1 MSDPQPQPVRK
12 RPMKLSTSVSLMV
25 SAVIAS
31 VLLIVHLF
39 YFFRSVMSLRRA

>member
-1 MSDPQPQPVRK
+1 MNAPQPAKALRK

-25 SAVIAS
+25 SAVIAT

-39 YFFRSVMSLRRA
+39 YFFRSVT